1 MRQLDR
7 ARNEGLVSSVAI
19 LADVL
24 EPTYIDLAKRCT
36 VAEATTP
43 GTRSGAR
50 AETPCRAP
58 RAGCSDAAVGESCQE
73 PIVTPT
79 SKSAGECVA
88 EARGGTPLP
97 IGARLGDFEV
107 TGVIHEDESSVI
119 YVAADRSSMGKVAIK
134 EYLPARL
141 AERMANG
148 NVGVRSLRHKQAFRD
163 GMQRFLS
170 EARMLAALDEPA
182 LIEVL
187 RSWEQNGTA
196 YMAMP
201 LYEGRTL
208 KDVLRDSPRPREA
221 WLKTMFGPLLDAL
234 ATLHRSG
241 RCPCDVT
248 PDNIVVLTDGA
259 PLFIGF
265 GAAPRIVASTTDDV
279 TGVLNSGF
287 AAIERYAYD
296 PSMPEGPWTDIYSV
310 AAVLHLAITGK
321 PPPAPTTRMV
331 ADTMPPMSDVT
342 SDYSKLF
349 LDALDRGLAVRP
361 TNRPQ
366 TIAEFRAALG
376 IPSIAS
382 GAIPMQHP
390 TSVVPGTG
398 TKVAT
403 LIVATYDWASL
414 GRVAID
420 ARHVVDRRRAG
431 RTRAS
436 CLDSGRAS
444 TGGSGDRGSC
454 LVDEAR
460 SGERTSELACC
471 DLGTTDPDCHA
482 ADGSRRGCAQ
492 TGGLHPVSRTES
504 PEPPE
509 FAEAD
514 DDRRPENRQDP
525 VLD

>member
-1 MRQLDR
+1 MASIRHRLPLPRRAPSLKQPDR
-7 ARNEGLVSSVAI
+7 EPVA
-19 LADVL
+19 A
-24 EPTYIDLAKRCT
+24 PA
-36 VAEATTP
+36 
-43 GTRSGAR
+43 
-50 AETPCRAP
+50 AETPRRAP
-58 RAGCSDAAVGESCQE
+58 RAGCSDAAVGESWQE

-79 SKSAGECVA
+79 SKSAGESVA
-88 EARGGTPLP
+88 EVRGGTPLP

-107 TGVIHEDESSVI
+107 TGVIHESESSVG

-148 NVGVRSLRHKQAFRD
+148 NVGVRSLRHEQAFRD

-208 KDVLRDSPRPREA
+208 KDVLRDSPKPSEA

-241 RCPCDVT
+241 RCPCDFT
-248 PDNIVVLTDGA
+248 PDKIVVLTDGT
-259 PLFIGF
+259 PLFTGS

-296 PSMPEGPWTDIYSV
+296 PSMPEGPWTDIYAV
-310 AAVLHLAITGK
+310 AAVLHLAIAGK

-361 TNRPQ
+361 THRPQ

-376 IPSIAS
+376 IPSMAS
-382 GAIPMQHP
+382 GAMP
-390 TSVVPGTG
+390 
-398 TKVAT
+398 VARPAPAGSG
-403 LIVATYDWASL
+403 L
-414 GRVAID
+414 RPPE
-420 ARHVVDRRRAG
+420 RQPRA
-431 RTRAS
+431 RTRS
-436 CLDSGRAS
+436 HFTYQRA
-444 TGGSGDRGSC
+444 R
-454 LVDEAR
+454 AR
-460 SGERTSELACC
+460 ACA
-471 DLGTTDPDCHA
+471 G
-482 ADGSRRGCAQ
+482 
-492 TGGLHPVSRTES
+492 
-504 PEPPE
+504 
-509 FAEAD
+509 
-514 DDRRPENRQDP
+514 
-525 VLD
+525 